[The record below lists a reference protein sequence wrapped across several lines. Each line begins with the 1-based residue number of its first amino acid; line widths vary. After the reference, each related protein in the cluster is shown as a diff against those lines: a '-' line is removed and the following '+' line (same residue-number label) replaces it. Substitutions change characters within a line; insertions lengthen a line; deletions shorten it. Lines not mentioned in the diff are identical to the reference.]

1 MNENSSKRPGV
12 SRRQFIGGA
21 GVLAAA
27 GALAGLTGC
36 APKNSSQGA
45 TSDTVTFSFP
55 DTVQWNAD
63 YDVVVVGWGGA
74 GSVAAIT
81 AAEAGANVLLAEKAP
96 YGDEGGNTRY
106 CEQFFCIPNTYEDGV
121 AFFSAMAE
129 GFDSATDEVIDFMAK
144 GGCGQKVGHSGVRI
158 GVRMYPLET
167 RELAVEAVAAGFS
180 LTEAAELAGCSR
192 TAVVNWA
199 KAAGVAPPPRKKAVY
214 LPFDRKMEL
223 VARLEAGERAADLAA
238 EAGVTAAAVSGWRR
252 RLREEGA
259 LSLMTDSD
267 IAARAP
273 EPREAP
279 SELEELRARC
289 EELELRNAVL
299 EGTIDILKKDPGAD
313 LSALTAAERAALAD
327 RLRGRFGLRAALA
340 ALSLPRSTFY
350 DRLAAASA
358 PDPYAALRPLVRA
371 AFEASGGAYG
381 YRRVRAELAR
391 GAGAPQRAR
400 GAAGLDPARPVA
412 VSEKVV
418 RRIMAEEGLRARA
431 PRAARY
437 SSYAGEEGRAAAPN
451 LLLVDAG
458 RDLHDFSAAAPGEV
472 LVTDITEFR
481 LPDDPRKVYLSP
493 AVDLFDGDV
502 AAFSVGTSPSKA
514 LVAEMLAGAVA
525 AAGGGFT
532 LHSDRG
538 WHYRTPDWVRA
549 CGEAGVE
556 RSMSRKGHSPDNA
569 ACEGFFGRLKVEFFH
584 GRDWRGVSAERF
596 AAELAEWIRWYR
608 EGRLKAFDEGGRKV
622 YDTIAGRR
630 RRLGLAA

>member
-1 MNENSSKRPGV
+1 
-12 SRRQFIGGA
+12 
-21 GVLAAA
+21 
-27 GALAGLTGC
+27 
-36 APKNSSQGA
+36 
-45 TSDTVTFSFP
+45 
-55 DTVQWNAD
+55 
-63 YDVVVVGWGGA
+63 
-74 GSVAAIT
+74 
-81 AAEAGANVLLAEKAP
+81 
-96 YGDEGGNTRY
+96 
-106 CEQFFCIPNTYEDGV
+106 
-121 AFFSAMAE
+121 
-129 GFDSATDEVIDFMAK
+129 
-144 GGCGQKVGHSGVRI
+144 
-158 GVRMYPLET
+158 MYPLET

-327 RLRGRFGLRAALA
+327 RLRGALRAAGGAGGAVPAAQHVLRPPGGGLRARPVRRPA
-340 ALSLPRSTFY
+340 APGPGRLRGVRGRLRLPPRP
-350 DRLAAASA
+350 RRARAGRRRAAAG
-358 PDPYAALRPLVRA
+358 PRR
-371 AFEASGGAYG
+371 GGA
-381 YRRVRAELAR
+381 R
-391 GAGAPQRAR
+391 P
-400 GAAGLDPARPVA
+400 GAAVA

>member
-1 MNENSSKRPGV
+1 M
-12 SRRQFIGGA
+12 
-21 GVLAAA
+21 
-27 GALAGLTGC
+27 
-36 APKNSSQGA
+36 
-45 TSDTVTFSFP
+45 
-55 DTVQWNAD
+55 
-63 YDVVVVGWGGA
+63 
-74 GSVAAIT
+74 
-81 AAEAGANVLLAEKAP
+81 
-96 YGDEGGNTRY
+96 
-106 CEQFFCIPNTYEDGV
+106 
-121 AFFSAMAE
+121 
-129 GFDSATDEVIDFMAK
+129 
-144 GGCGQKVGHSGVRI
+144 
-158 GVRMYPLET
+158 
-167 RELAVEAVAAGFS
+167 
-180 LTEAAELAGCSR
+180 
-192 TAVVNWA
+192 
-199 KAAGVAPPPRKKAVY
+199 
-214 LPFDRKMEL
+214 PFDRKMEL

-525 AAGGGFT
+525 AAGGGFA
-532 LHSDRG
+532 LPQRPRLALPHPRLGPRLRG
-538 WHYRTPDWVRA
+538 GRGGEVDVAQGALAGQRRLRGVLRQAQGRVLPREGLARGLRRAVRRRA
-549 CGEAGVE
+549 RRVDPLVPGGEAEGV
-556 RSMSRKGHSPDNA
+556 RRGRAQGVRYDSRPQEA
-569 ACEGFFGRLKVEFFH
+569 AGAGRL
-584 GRDWRGVSAERF
+584 GRTEKRPHPPSTQKWSTGQRKSTR
-596 AAELAEWIRWYR
+596 
-608 EGRLKAFDEGGRKV
+608 KCHFDLEMAKKEGGLPSISGSKWHLPTTCSKQR
-622 YDTIAGRR
+622 AGNGRYST
-630 RRLGLAA
+630 G

>member
-1 MNENSSKRPGV
+1 M
-12 SRRQFIGGA
+12 
-21 GVLAAA
+21 
-27 GALAGLTGC
+27 
-36 APKNSSQGA
+36 
-45 TSDTVTFSFP
+45 
-55 DTVQWNAD
+55 
-63 YDVVVVGWGGA
+63 
-74 GSVAAIT
+74 
-81 AAEAGANVLLAEKAP
+81 
-96 YGDEGGNTRY
+96 
-106 CEQFFCIPNTYEDGV
+106 
-121 AFFSAMAE
+121 
-129 GFDSATDEVIDFMAK
+129 
-144 GGCGQKVGHSGVRI
+144 
-158 GVRMYPLET
+158 
-167 RELAVEAVAAGFS
+167 
-180 LTEAAELAGCSR
+180 
-192 TAVVNWA
+192 
-199 KAAGVAPPPRKKAVY
+199 
-214 LPFDRKMEL
+214 
-223 VARLEAGERAADLAA
+223 
-238 EAGVTAAAVSGWRR
+238 
-252 RLREEGA
+252 
-259 LSLMTDSD
+259 
-267 IAARAP
+267 
-273 EPREAP
+273 
-279 SELEELRARC
+279 
-289 EELELRNAVL
+289 
-299 EGTIDILKKDPGAD
+299 
-313 LSALTAAERAALAD
+313 
-327 RLRGRFGLRAALA
+327 
-340 ALSLPRSTFY
+340 
-350 DRLAAASA
+350 
-358 PDPYAALRPLVRA
+358 
-371 AFEASGGAYG
+371 
-381 YRRVRAELAR
+381 
-391 GAGAPQRAR
+391 
-400 GAAGLDPARPVA
+400 A

-538 WHYRTPDWVRA
+538 WHYRTPTGSRA

-622 YDTIAGRR
+622 YDTIAAQEAAGAG
-630 RRLGLAA
+630 RLGRPEKRPHPRSSFATWRFSENAPPGSRKIVLNRHFVLVASPAAVGPGLAEAR

>member
-1 MNENSSKRPGV
+1 
-12 SRRQFIGGA
+12 
-21 GVLAAA
+21 
-27 GALAGLTGC
+27 
-36 APKNSSQGA
+36 
-45 TSDTVTFSFP
+45 
-55 DTVQWNAD
+55 
-63 YDVVVVGWGGA
+63 
-74 GSVAAIT
+74 
-81 AAEAGANVLLAEKAP
+81 
-96 YGDEGGNTRY
+96 
-106 CEQFFCIPNTYEDGV
+106 
-121 AFFSAMAE
+121 
-129 GFDSATDEVIDFMAK
+129 
-144 GGCGQKVGHSGVRI
+144 
-158 GVRMYPLET
+158 MYPLET

-199 KAAGVAPPPRKKAVY
+199 KAAGVAPPPRKKAVH

-381 YRRVRAELAR
+381 YRRV
-391 GAGAPQRAR
+391 
-400 GAAGLDPARPVA
+400 
-412 VSEKVV
+412 
-418 RRIMAEEGLRARA
+418 RA

>member
-1 MNENSSKRPGV
+1 
-12 SRRQFIGGA
+12 
-21 GVLAAA
+21 
-27 GALAGLTGC
+27 
-36 APKNSSQGA
+36 
-45 TSDTVTFSFP
+45 
-55 DTVQWNAD
+55 
-63 YDVVVVGWGGA
+63 
-74 GSVAAIT
+74 
-81 AAEAGANVLLAEKAP
+81 
-96 YGDEGGNTRY
+96 
-106 CEQFFCIPNTYEDGV
+106 
-121 AFFSAMAE
+121 
-129 GFDSATDEVIDFMAK
+129 
-144 GGCGQKVGHSGVRI
+144 
-158 GVRMYPLET
+158 MYPLET

-350 DRLAAASA
+350 DRLAAA
-358 PDPYAALRPLVRA
+358 
-371 AFEASGGAYG
+371 
-381 YRRVRAELAR
+381 
-391 GAGAPQRAR
+391 
-400 GAAGLDPARPVA
+400 
-412 VSEKVV
+412 SEKVV

>member
-1 MNENSSKRPGV
+1 
-12 SRRQFIGGA
+12 
-21 GVLAAA
+21 
-27 GALAGLTGC
+27 
-36 APKNSSQGA
+36 
-45 TSDTVTFSFP
+45 
-55 DTVQWNAD
+55 
-63 YDVVVVGWGGA
+63 
-74 GSVAAIT
+74 
-81 AAEAGANVLLAEKAP
+81 
-96 YGDEGGNTRY
+96 
-106 CEQFFCIPNTYEDGV
+106 
-121 AFFSAMAE
+121 
-129 GFDSATDEVIDFMAK
+129 
-144 GGCGQKVGHSGVRI
+144 
-158 GVRMYPLET
+158 MYPLET

-391 GAGAPQRAR
+391 GA
-400 GAAGLDPARPVA
+400 
-412 VSEKVV
+412 
-418 RRIMAEEGLRARA
+418 RA

>member
-1 MNENSSKRPGV
+1 
-12 SRRQFIGGA
+12 
-21 GVLAAA
+21 
-27 GALAGLTGC
+27 
-36 APKNSSQGA
+36 
-45 TSDTVTFSFP
+45 
-55 DTVQWNAD
+55 
-63 YDVVVVGWGGA
+63 
-74 GSVAAIT
+74 
-81 AAEAGANVLLAEKAP
+81 
-96 YGDEGGNTRY
+96 
-106 CEQFFCIPNTYEDGV
+106 
-121 AFFSAMAE
+121 
-129 GFDSATDEVIDFMAK
+129 
-144 GGCGQKVGHSGVRI
+144 
-158 GVRMYPLET
+158 MYPLET

-223 VARLEAGERAADLAA
+223 VARLEAGERADDLAA

-350 DRLAAASA
+350 DRL
-358 PDPYAALRPLVRA
+358 
-371 AFEASGGAYG
+371 
-381 YRRVRAELAR
+381 
-391 GAGAPQRAR
+391 
-400 GAAGLDPARPVA
+400 AAGLDPARPVA

>member
-1 MNENSSKRPGV
+1 
-12 SRRQFIGGA
+12 
-21 GVLAAA
+21 
-27 GALAGLTGC
+27 
-36 APKNSSQGA
+36 
-45 TSDTVTFSFP
+45 
-55 DTVQWNAD
+55 
-63 YDVVVVGWGGA
+63 
-74 GSVAAIT
+74 
-81 AAEAGANVLLAEKAP
+81 
-96 YGDEGGNTRY
+96 
-106 CEQFFCIPNTYEDGV
+106 
-121 AFFSAMAE
+121 
-129 GFDSATDEVIDFMAK
+129 
-144 GGCGQKVGHSGVRI
+144 
-158 GVRMYPLET
+158 MYPLET

-437 SSYAGEEGRAAAPN
+437 SSYAGEIDAPAPN
-451 LLLVDAG
+451 LLLRADG
-458 RDLHDFSAAAPGEV
+458 THDFSAGRPNEAWV
-472 LVTDITEFR
+472 SDVTEFR
-481 LPDDPRKVYLSP
+481 LPDDGRKVYLSP
-493 AVDLFDGDV
+493 VVDLFDGKPV
-502 AAFSVGTSPSKA
+502 GWAVGTSPDARLTESSLEMA
-514 LVAEMLAGAVA
+514 CATLGEGEAPVAH
-525 AAGGGFT
+525 T
-532 LHSDRG
+532 DRG
-538 WHYRTPDWVRA
+538 CHYRWPGWKA
-549 CGEAGVE
+549 ICGRHGLA
-556 RSMSRKGHSPDNA
+556 RSMSRKGTSPDNA
-569 ACEGFFGRLKVEFFH
+569 ACEGFFGNLKNEFFH
-584 GRDWRGVSAERF
+584 GRDWSGWTAEAF
-596 AAELAEWIRWYR
+596 MELLDGWMAAYSTV
-608 EGRLKAFDEGGRKV
+608 RLKAFREGGRTV
-622 YDTIAGRR
+622 YDTIDNRR

>member
-1 MNENSSKRPGV
+1 
-12 SRRQFIGGA
+12 
-21 GVLAAA
+21 
-27 GALAGLTGC
+27 
-36 APKNSSQGA
+36 
-45 TSDTVTFSFP
+45 
-55 DTVQWNAD
+55 
-63 YDVVVVGWGGA
+63 
-74 GSVAAIT
+74 
-81 AAEAGANVLLAEKAP
+81 
-96 YGDEGGNTRY
+96 
-106 CEQFFCIPNTYEDGV
+106 
-121 AFFSAMAE
+121 
-129 GFDSATDEVIDFMAK
+129 
-144 GGCGQKVGHSGVRI
+144 
-158 GVRMYPLET
+158 MYPLET

-400 GAAGLDPARPVA
+400 
-412 VSEKVV
+412 
-418 RRIMAEEGLRARA
+418 
-431 PRAARY
+431 Y

>member
-1 MNENSSKRPGV
+1 
-12 SRRQFIGGA
+12 
-21 GVLAAA
+21 
-27 GALAGLTGC
+27 
-36 APKNSSQGA
+36 
-45 TSDTVTFSFP
+45 
-55 DTVQWNAD
+55 
-63 YDVVVVGWGGA
+63 
-74 GSVAAIT
+74 
-81 AAEAGANVLLAEKAP
+81 
-96 YGDEGGNTRY
+96 
-106 CEQFFCIPNTYEDGV
+106 
-121 AFFSAMAE
+121 
-129 GFDSATDEVIDFMAK
+129 
-144 GGCGQKVGHSGVRI
+144 
-158 GVRMYPLET
+158 
-167 RELAVEAVAAGFS
+167 
-180 LTEAAELAGCSR
+180 
-192 TAVVNWA
+192 
-199 KAAGVAPPPRKKAVY
+199 
-214 LPFDRKMEL
+214 MEL

-289 EELELRNAVL
+289 EELELRNAVSRDDRH
-299 EGTIDILKKDPGAD
+299 TKKKTTGAD
-313 LSALTAAERAALAD
+313 LSALTARRGRRWLTGSGGASGCGRRWRRCPCRAA
-327 RLRGRFGLRAALA
+327 
-340 ALSLPRSTFY
+340 RSTT
-350 DRLAAASA
+350 RLAAASA

-418 RRIMAEEGLRARA
+418 RRIMPRRGCAPAP

-437 SSYAGEEGRAAAPN
+437 SSTPARRAARRRPTCCWSTPARPAR
-451 LLLVDAG
+451 LLG
-458 RDLHDFSAAAPGEV
+458 RAPGEV

-481 LPDDPRKVYLSP
+481 LPRRP
-493 AVDLFDGDV
+493 AEGV
-502 AAFSVGTSPSKA
+502 P
-514 LVAEMLAGAVA
+514 LAGRRPVRRRRRRLLGGHLAVQGA
-525 AAGGGFT
+525 RGRDARRRRGRRGGGFT

-569 ACEGFFGRLKVEFFH
+569 AL
-584 GRDWRGVSAERF
+584 RGVLSAGSRSSSSTGGTG
-596 AAELAEWIRWYR
+596 AGSPPSGSPPSSPSGSAGT
-608 EGRLKAFDEGGRKV
+608 GRGG
-622 YDTIAGRR
+622 
-630 RRLGLAA
+630 